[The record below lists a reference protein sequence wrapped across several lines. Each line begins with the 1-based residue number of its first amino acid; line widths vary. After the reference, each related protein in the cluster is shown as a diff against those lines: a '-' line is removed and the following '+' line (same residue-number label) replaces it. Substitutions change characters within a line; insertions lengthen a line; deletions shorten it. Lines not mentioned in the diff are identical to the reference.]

1 SPNPAAGSWTPY
13 HIADDTDDWLP
24 VTASPAIAA
33 GSALDVSFLVPAPA
47 GRGGFVTVTDGRL
60 AFSQGGRARFLG
72 VSLIPPA
79 AFVEP
84 ERADAL
90 ADRLARS
97 GISLVR
103 LGELDAP
110 LGPDRSLID
119 DTRDDTQAFD
129 PGALARLDHLVAA
142 LKARG
147 ISVALELQGARRFR
161 AGDGVALPGLLP

>member
-1 SPNPAAGSWTPY
+1 K
-13 HIADDTDDWLP
+13 
-24 VTASPAIAA
+24 
-33 GSALDVSFLVPAPA
+33 
-47 GRGGFVTVTDGRL
+47 DGRL
-60 AFSQGGRARFLG
+60 AFNQEGRARFFG

-84 ERADAL
+84 ARADAL

-97 GISLVR
+97 GINLVR
-103 LGELDAP
+103 LGELDTP

-147 ISVALELQGARRFR
+147 IFLALELQGGRRFR
-161 AGDGVALPGLLP
+161 SGDGVVQPGLLPPGGGPAALVDPTIGQLALATARDLLGHVNPETGLALRD